1 MTTKKPLTIKE
12 RRARYRAKG
21 RNVSTVITDEKAL
34 EKLDAL
40 IDSRGGVKPAIEYA
54 LRRAPAKAVED

>member
-1 MTTKKPLTIKE
+1 M
-12 RRARYRAKG
+12 
-21 RNVSTVITDEKAL
+21 STVITDEKAL

-54 LRRAPAKAVED
+54 LRRAPAKAGEG